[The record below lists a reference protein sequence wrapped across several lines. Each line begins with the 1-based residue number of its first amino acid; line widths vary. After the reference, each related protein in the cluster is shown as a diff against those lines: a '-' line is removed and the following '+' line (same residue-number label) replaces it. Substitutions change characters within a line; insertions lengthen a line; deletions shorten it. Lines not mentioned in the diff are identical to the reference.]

1 MNTATD
7 QKGALF
13 DDMLHTMAC
22 KSAIKAHYDTDILEL
37 QASAH
42 RVMNDRT
49 IRFCPHGKICHDLAF
64 KIQDRTLLQQE
75 LSYG

>member
-1 MNTATD
+1 MYKRQD

-22 KSAIKAHYDTDILEL
+22 KSAIKAHDDTDILEL
-37 QASAH
+37 QALAD

-49 IRFCPHGKICHDLAF
+49 IRFCPHG
-64 KIQDRTLLQQE
+64 RPVMTS
-75 LSYG
+75 LSKYRIERFFNRS